1 MDTKYSVAYFRQRL
15 DSSKKRIEEID
26 NTFNTNIKNNS
37 LQQQIVKKKRSYKE
51 AFGYDNDYE
60 CVQEPNK
67 EYSSVI
73 YTNENILWKDAYTEN
88 LLETTSST

>member
-1 MDTKYSVAYFRQRL
+1 MATKYSVAYFRQRL
-15 DSSKKRIEEID
+15 DASKKRIEEID
-26 NTFNTNIKNNS
+26 NSINTS
-37 LQQQIVKKKRSYKE
+37 LPQITKKKRSYKE

-60 CVQEPNK
+60 CVQEPSK
-67 EYSSVI
+67 EYSVI